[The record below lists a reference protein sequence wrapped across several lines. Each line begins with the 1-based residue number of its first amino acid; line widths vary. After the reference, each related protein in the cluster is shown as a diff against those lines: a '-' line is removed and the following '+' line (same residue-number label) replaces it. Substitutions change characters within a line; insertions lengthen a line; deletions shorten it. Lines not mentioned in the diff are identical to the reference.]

1 MLPECSCSR
10 GIRLFVV
17 GLISCVMELHV
28 NAQANVGPHV
38 HVNAT
43 PNKSSEIPIRPP
55 LREVIV
61 SYAEGNGKLQLYR
74 VKTDGASRK
83 RITDGQTNCMM
94 PAWSPDQQKV
104 VYVKQSDQGLD
115 LWMCDPEGRS
125 HKRLTKF
132 EANRL
137 PAWLPDS
144 KHVIWMV
151 SAPSREAKDPAA
163 NSQLH
168 IMNTETMESRPLF
181 GDSVQSRFSNAMPTV
196 SPDGTKVAFISDRSG
211 EFRVWVSNLDG
222 SEARAVSPI
231 AVGTDPDLKL
241 PIEQKVPSWS
251 PDGKWIAHWEGV
263 EMIHMSPFTGI
274 SNPER
279 DRKIESTFRICV
291 VGLDGKKKRVAGRGD
306 DPNWSPDGFLTRS
319 FPDPRKGGAN
329 IMIDGKDGWQ
339 ELPILPAR
347 TLRYGRFTWKP

>member
-1 MLPECSCSR
+1 MLPERLTSS
-10 GIRLFVV
+10 GIGLFVV
-17 GLISCVMELHV
+17 GLMSCFFEVGV
-28 NAQANVGPHV
+28 NAQANARLRV
-38 HVNAT
+38 HGSAM
-43 PNKSSEIPIRPP
+43 PSQSSEIPTLPP

-74 VKTDGASRK
+74 VKTDGSLRK
-83 RITDGQTNCMM
+83 RITDGQADCMM
-94 PAWSPDQQKV
+94 PAWSPDQHKV
-104 VYVKQSDQGLD
+104 VYVKQSDHGLD
-115 LWMCDPEGRS
+115 LWMCDPNGRS
-125 HKRLTKF
+125 HKRLTEF
-132 EANRL
+132 GANRL

-151 SAPSREAKDPAA
+151 SVPSREAKDPAA
-163 NSQLH
+163 SSQLH
-168 IMNTETMESRPLF
+168 IMNIETMESRPLF
-181 GDSVQSRFSNAMPTV
+181 GDSAQSRFSNAMPTV

-211 EFRVWVSNLDG
+211 QFRVWVSNLDG
-222 SEARAVSPI
+222 SEAKTVSPV
-231 AVGTDPDLKL
+231 AEETDPDLKL

-251 PDGKWIAHWEGV
+251 PDGKWLAHWEGV

-279 DRKIESTFRICV
+279 DRKIESTFRVCV

>member
-1 MLPECSCSR
+1 MLPERSPSS
-10 GIRLFVV
+10 GIGLFVV
-17 GLISCVMELHV
+17 GLMSCLFEVGV
-28 NAQANVGPHV
+28 NAQANVGLQV
-38 HVNAT
+38 HGSAM
-43 PNKSSEIPIRPP
+43 PSQSSEIPTRPA

-61 SYAEGNGKLQLYR
+61 SYAEGKGKLQLYR
-74 VKTDGASRK
+74 VKTDGSLRK
-83 RITDGQTNCMM
+83 RITDGQTDCMM
-94 PAWSPDQQKV
+94 PAWSPDHDKV
-104 VYVKQSDQGLD
+104 VYVKQSDHGLD
-115 LWMCDPEGRS
+115 LWMCDPNGRS
-125 HKRLTKF
+125 HKRLTEF
-132 EANRL
+132 GANRL

-151 SAPSREAKDPAA
+151 SVPSHEAKDPAA
-163 NSQLH
+163 SSQLH
-168 IMNTETMESRPLF
+168 IMNIETMESRPLF
-181 GDSVQSRFSNAMPTV
+181 GDSAQSRFSNAMPTV

-211 EFRVWVSNLDG
+211 QFRVWVSNLDG
-222 SEARAVSPI
+222 SEAKTVSPV
-231 AVGTDPDLKL
+231 AEETDPDLKL

-251 PDGKWIAHWEGV
+251 PDGKWLAHWEGV

-279 DRKIESTFRICV
+279 DRKIESTFRVCV

-329 IMIDGKDGWQ
+329 IMIDGKDGGQ

>member
-10 GIRLFVV
+10 GILLFVV

-132 EANRL
+132 
-137 PAWLPDS
+137 
-144 KHVIWMV
+144 
-151 SAPSREAKDPAA
+151 
-163 NSQLH
+163 
-168 IMNTETMESRPLF
+168 
-181 GDSVQSRFSNAMPTV
+181 
-196 SPDGTKVAFISDRSG
+196 
-211 EFRVWVSNLDG
+211 
-222 SEARAVSPI
+222 
-231 AVGTDPDLKL
+231 
-241 PIEQKVPSWS
+241 
-251 PDGKWIAHWEGV
+251 
-263 EMIHMSPFTGI
+263 
-274 SNPER
+274 
-279 DRKIESTFRICV
+279 
-291 VGLDGKKKRVAGRGD
+291 
-306 DPNWSPDGFLTRS
+306 
-319 FPDPRKGGAN
+319 
-329 IMIDGKDGWQ
+329 
-339 ELPILPAR
+339 
-347 TLRYGRFTWKP
+347 